1 MLLLL
6 PNAPL
11 RGLRHLTYLLGDSMA
26 DKIVWSDDMS
36 VGCKPLDD
44 DHKILI
50 QALNDF
56 IEALEDDEGAF
67 VTDGI
72 FSVLADYTD
81 YHFTREEAIMQACGY
96 ADLESHKKTH
106 VSLKEQLVDCRTRF
120 MLNANA
126 ELEAEVRDFL
136 THWLQSHILVK
147 DMDYRADIEKCGQDI
162 DELLRDV
169 A

>member
-1 MLLLL
+1 
-6 PNAPL
+6 
-11 RGLRHLTYLLGDSMA
+11 MA
-26 DKIVWSDDMS
+26 DKIVWSEDMS

-44 DHKILI
+44 DHKVLI

-72 FSVLADYTD
+72 FSVLVDYTN
-81 YHFTREEAIMQACGY
+81 YHFAREEAIMRACGY
-96 ADLESHKKTH
+96 ADLEAHQKTH
-106 VSLKEQLVDCRTRF
+106 VSLKEQLLDCRTRF

-126 ELEAEVRDFL
+126 QLEEEVRDFL
-136 THWLQSHILVK
+136 THWLQIHIMVK
-147 DMDYRADIEKCGQDI
+147 DMDYRADIEKCALNI
-162 DELLRDV
+162 DEVLRDV

>member
-1 MLLLL
+1 
-6 PNAPL
+6 
-11 RGLRHLTYLLGDSMA
+11 MA
-26 DKIVWSDDMS
+26 DTIVWTEEMS

-56 IEALEDDEGAF
+56 IEALENDDGVF

-72 FSVLADYTD
+72 FAVLVDYTD
-81 YHFTREEAIMQACGY
+81 YHFSREEKMMEICGY
-96 ADLESHKKTH
+96 EDLGPHKITH
-106 VSLKEQLVDCRTRF
+106 ASLREQLLDCRRRY
-120 MLNANA
+120 MLNPNA
-126 ELEAEVRDFL
+126 ELDEEVKEFL
-136 THWLQSHILVK
+136 SNWLQTHIMVK

-162 DELLRDV
+162 DELLRNV

>member
-1 MLLLL
+1 
-6 PNAPL
+6 
-11 RGLRHLTYLLGDSMA
+11 MA
-26 DKIVWSDDMS
+26 DKIVWTEDMS

-44 DHKILI
+44 DHKILV

-72 FSVLADYTD
+72 FSVLVDYTN
-81 YHFTREEAIMQACGY
+81 YHFAREEKIMEACGY
-96 ADLESHKKTH
+96 ADLENHKKTH
-106 VSLKEQLVDCRTRF
+106 LTLKEQLMDSRTQF
-120 MLNANA
+120 MLNPNA
-126 ELEAEVRDFL
+126 ELEDKVRAFL
-136 THWLQSHILVK
+136 SNWLQQHILVK
-147 DMDYRADIEKCGQDI
+147 DMDYRADIEKCGADI